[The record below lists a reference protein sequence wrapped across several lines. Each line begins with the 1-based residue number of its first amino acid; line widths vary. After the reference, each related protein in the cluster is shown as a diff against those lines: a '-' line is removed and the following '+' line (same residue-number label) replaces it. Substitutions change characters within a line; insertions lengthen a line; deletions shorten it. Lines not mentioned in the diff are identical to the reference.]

1 MFRVVAAG
9 SFILSIGLRV
19 WFFSIAMWLWF
30 CNVVWDQV
38 LWYIQHHCPGL
49 LSLFGS
55 LLCFY
60 MDFWIIFSNFI
71 KNVIEILVEITLNYR
86 FLSMTLSIFTV
97 LILTVREKGGLPK
110 LLGLEFLQCFK
121 VFIIEDL

>member
-1 MFRVVAAG
+1 M
-9 SFILSIGLRV
+9 
-19 WFFSIAMWLWF
+19 
-30 CNVVWDQV
+30 
-38 LWYIQHHCPGL
+38 
-49 LSLFGS
+49 
-55 LLCFY
+55 CFY

-110 LLGLEFLQCFK
+110 LVGLEFLQCFK